1 MPPLRNTW
9 KRLMPSHQ
17 PPRHPQHFT
26 PSPLPECDQQRR
38 QFSRSLMTTALTAGA
53 MLTTHQQVSAA
64 NVPDSLGREVM
75 RLHPTG
81 LMTSL
86 LPFYGGDLC
95 ALAWSA
101 DGSRLAITD
110 GMNIYV
116 HETENGAQLWQ
127 LKKGGRQNSL
137 GFSPKGDVLISGP
150 TILGMERKDL
160 TLTLLDA
167 ASGKVLRHLSD
178 AIPKYGSNGVERYFL
193 SPSGKLLAAVLGHPG
208 EHINIYDI
216 STWDVVQSIQ
226 RSVDENGQ
234 NTGARLVAIDEALG
248 IVVTDNIVADGQ
260 VNTWDLKS
268 GKRIASFKASLT
280 GLSSMALDPHSGWL
294 ITGSDGVS
302 RGGPYSQGESKE
314 WINDAPET
322 QVRAWNPKTGAQV
335 QTYFAPGVKVDSLS
349 VRGDGKYLFA
359 LKARSLLRRT
369 PAYLLAWRLSD
380 GKLMA
385 AKSLDQSTDGGAA
398 LSPDGKRFAYAVD
411 GTVRIIELDAA
422 LFQ

>member
-1 MPPLRNTW
+1 
-9 KRLMPSHQ
+9 
-17 PPRHPQHFT
+17 
-26 PSPLPECDQQRR
+26 
-38 QFSRSLMTTALTAGA
+38 MTTALTGGA
-53 MLTTHQQVSAA
+53 MLTAHQQVSAA
-64 NVPDSLGREVM
+64 NVPDSLGREVL
-75 RLHPTG
+75 RLHPMG
-81 LMTSL
+81 FLNAL

-95 ALAWSA
+95 TLAWSA

-116 HETENGAQLWQ
+116 HETENGTQLWQ
-127 LKKGGRQNSL
+127 LKKGGRQKSL

-178 AIPKYGSNGVERYFL
+178 TIPRYGSNGVERYGL

-208 EHINIYDI
+208 EHINIYDT

-294 ITGSDGVS
+294 ITGSDGWS

-314 WINDAPET
+314 WIEDAPQTE
-322 QVRAWNPKTGAQV
+322 VRAWDPKTGKLIK
-335 QTYFAPGVKVDSLS
+335 TFFGSGIKVRSLA
-349 VRGDGKYLFA
+349 VRTDGKYVFA
-359 LKARSLLRRT
+359 IKGRHLAAGK
-369 PAYLLAWRLSD
+369 PAYLLAWRMSD

-398 LSPDGKRFAYAVD
+398 LSPDGKRLAYAVD

>member
-1 MPPLRNTW
+1 
-9 KRLMPSHQ
+9 MPSHQ
-17 PPRHPQHFT
+17 PPRQPQHFT

-53 MLTTHQQVSAA
+53 MLMTHQQVSAA
-64 NVPDSLGREVM
+64 NVSDSLGREVM
-75 RLHPTG
+75 RLHPKG
-81 LMTSL
+81 LLNAL
-86 LPFYGGDLC
+86 LPFGGGDLC
-95 ALAWSA
+95 TLAWSA
-101 DGSRLAITD
+101 DGTRLAITE
-110 GMNIYV
+110 GRNIYV
-116 HETENGAQLWQ
+116 HDTERGTQLWQ
-127 LKKGGRQNSL
+127 LKKLVGGGQRGL
-137 GFSPKGDVLISGP
+137 AFGPKGDVLVSGP
-150 TILGMERKDL
+150 TIAGFERKDL
-160 TLTLLDA
+160 VVTLLDA
-167 ASGKVLRHLSD
+167 ASGKVLKHLSD
-178 AIPKYGSNGVERYFL
+178 TIPKYASNMAHFFSL
-193 SPSGKLLAAVLGHPG
+193 SPSGKLLATVLVAPG
-208 EHINIYDI
+208 ENINIYDT
-216 STWDVVQSIQ
+216 SSWEVVQRIR
-226 RSVDENGQ
+226 RSVDDNGR
-234 NTGARLVAIDEALG
+234 NTGVGLVAIDEALG

-294 ITGSDGVS
+294 ITGSDGWS

-314 WINDAPET
+314 WINDAQET

-335 QTYFAPGVKVDSLS
+335 QTYLAPGVKVDSLS
-349 VRGDGKYLFA
+349 VRGDGKYLFG

-369 PAYLLAWRLSD
+369 PAYLLAWRMSD

-398 LSPDGKRFAYAVD
+398 LSPDGKRLAYAVD